1 MQTLPNCECYIS
13 FYDAQLIC
21 FIFHNVSTAGRT
33 KAEAEGPAVGDGGAA
48 EMLARGGRVTPAP
61 PRASPQDSPFCPAS
75 RSRVP
80 APDACSPHDS
90 QVRNADTEEVEKV
103 RWRGAV

>member
-48 EMLARGGRVTPAP
+48 EMLARDGRVTPVLP
-61 PRASPQDSPFCPAS
+61 